1 MFYYAYITW
10 LGFFRPNLF
19 LPNLR
24 FKLVK
29 SGKNQNAGIMG
40 WYEEFLFTAAVVY
53 YLKRANLPH
62 INHHQL
68 SFSPKKLRTSVRLRQ
83 KT

>member
-53 YLKRANLPH
+53 YLKRASYQSSSV
-62 INHHQL
+62 II
-68 SFSPKKLRTSVRLRQ
+68 FTKKATYFC
-83 KT
+83 